1 MIPVPGFEGRQVAVF
16 GLARSGI
23 SAARAL
29 TASGAQVLAW
39 DDRED
44 ARRKAAEAGLHLR
57 NLTGAAWRDIDTLV
71 LSPGVPF
78 THPAPHPVVTRAREA
93 GAEIVC
99 DVELFLRAI
108 GGREK
113 RKVRIV
119 AVTGTN
125 GKSTVTALI
134 QHLLARAGL
143 NAHVGGNI
151 GMPVLDLAEPEP
163 GTMYVLE
170 LSSYQLELI
179 SSLEPDAAALINLS
193 PDHLDRHGGMDGYV
207 AAKRRIFSGLGRGAR
222 AVISVDDAHGEA
234 VCTELSGNGLASRG
248 VEVLPV
254 SVGKTVGRGVY
265 VLGGMLYDSTASQT
279 QKVADIGPA
288 PALQGTHNW
297 QNAAVAYACAR
308 PFVVKADGLSAGLMS
323 FPGLAHRM
331 EPVRAAGKVR
341 FINDSKA
348 TNAEAAARAL
358 ASFRDIY
365 WIAGGQAKPG
375 GIEILTAMFPRIAK
389 AYLIG
394 QAADEFARTLE
405 GRVPYARAGD
415 LANAV
420 TEAAHDAAL
429 SDAVAPVVLLS
440 PACASFDQFTDF
452 EDRGNAFK
460 MHVRGLS
467 GTRTENRG
475 AA

>member
-1 MIPVPGFEGRQVAVF
+1 MIRVPGFEGRQVAVF

-29 TASGAQVLAW
+29 SASGAQVLAW
-39 DDRED
+39 DDKED

-57 NLTGAAWRDIDTLV
+57 NLTAAAWRDIETLV
-71 LSPGVPF
+71 LSPGVPL

-99 DVELFLRAI
+99 DVELFLRAL
-108 GGREK
+108 GERKK
-113 RKVRIV
+113 RKVRIL

-143 NAHVGGNI
+143 NARVGGNI
-151 GMPVLDLAEPEP
+151 GVPVLDLAEAEP
-163 GTMYVLE
+163 GTIYVLE

-207 AAKRRIFSGLGRGAR
+207 GAKRRIFSGLSRGTR
-222 AVISVDDAHGEA
+222 AVVSVDDAYGETI
-234 VCTELSGNGLASRG
+234 CTELSGNGLASRG

-265 VLGGMLYDSTASQT
+265 VLSGVLYDSTASQT
-279 QKVADIGPA
+279 RKVADIGSA
-288 PALQGTHNW
+288 PALQGAHNW

-308 PFVVKADGLSAGLMS
+308 PFVAKTDGLAAGLIS

-331 EPVRAAGKVR
+331 EPVPAPGKVR

-358 ASFRDIY
+358 ASFQDIY
-365 WIAGGQAKPG
+365 WIAGGQPKPG
-375 GIEILTAMFPRIAK
+375 GIDTLTPMFPRIAK

-394 QAADEFARTLE
+394 QAAEEFARTLE
-405 GRVPYARAGD
+405 GKVPYVRTGNVAR
-415 LANAV
+415 AV

-429 SDAVAPVVLLS
+429 SDAVAPVVLFS

-452 EDRGNAFK
+452 EARGDAFK
-460 MHVRGLS
+460 FHVRGLS
-467 GTRTENRG
+467 GARAVNRG